1 MKKDLPSFRLDLLH
15 RSVLIALFSNSFI
28 FATYANADG
37 LPPPPRDVS
46 EVNQLFKLYLDL
58 VVNGYPTQ
66 QVIPIIVKGDGY
78 YIERKRFDDLTITLP
93 SNAIQ
98 QSEQS
103 NGTDVVLS
111 DKDIFTLGFSGQ
123 SSDWIALNR
132 IPEIKY
138 NYVSEKQFFSLD
150 VPASWM
156 PTQMLGRDSWYT
168 PETAESGIG
177 LLNNYDFYAYKPSTG
192 GYSSTLFTEQRFF
205 SPYGVFRNSGI
216 YTNTDVQNNLGEKD
230 TQNLDGYRRYDTSW
244 QYDNPE
250 RVMSIVLGDVISGN
264 KNAWGSSVRLG
275 GFQVRKNFGTRPDLI
290 TYPLPQFKGQA
301 AVPSTVDL
309 LINGQQSTSTDVQSG
324 PFVLNNVPFINGKGE
339 AVIVTTDTVGRQV
352 STTVPF
358 YISNSLLKPKL
369 FDYSLSLGQVRK
381 DYGLK
386 DFSYGNFAASADARY
401 GINDWLTAE
410 GRAEFSNDVQLLGL
424 GSVIKLQNFGVL
436 NGSVT
441 ASLADQSLFQG
452 RTEDQQG
459 YQYSLGYGYNQN
471 RFGFSVNYSD
481 RDREYSDLSSIQYTD
496 LISVNSHQSIVANTY
511 FATEK
516 SGTFGVAYLQTKS
529 NDLENKLMNL
539 SWAPVLPS
547 YMRGATISLSSNY
560 DFVENDWSAAFQ
572 LSIPMFGRSSTA
584 NLGYN
589 AQNSGDSAYVNL
601 NRSVPTQ
608 GGFGFDLTHRYNEN
622 GNNFNQGRISHR
634 NQYFNTDFG
643 ISGDRDYSYWFG
655 LSGSVILMSGDVFAT
670 NRLGESFALIDTNKV
685 QDVPV
690 LYENNLIG
698 RSNSKGYVFVPSV
711 TPYYAVKYSINPLD
725 LDSNYNVTTVENR
738 KAARLGSGI
747 VVKFPIKKSYAANVY
762 LVQDNGQVVPTG
774 AVVHRQDHESTYV
787 GVDGIAYLEDLGA
800 SNSIRVQLPDER
812 VCEAHFDVDLQQA
825 EQNIVVIKSVSCRE
839 VDKP

>member
-1 MKKDLPSFRLDLLH
+1 MKKDLPSFRIDLLH

-28 FATYANADG
+28 FATCANADG

-66 QVIPIIVKGDGY
+66 QVIPVIVKGDEY
-78 YIERKRFDDLTITLP
+78 FIERKRFDDLTITLP
-93 SNAIQ
+93 NNAIQ
-98 QSEQS
+98 QGEQAKNSE
-103 NGTDVVLS
+103 GGLS
-111 DKDIFTLGFSGQ
+111 DTDIFTLGFSGQ
-123 SSDWIALNR
+123 ASEWIALNQ

-138 NYVSEKQFFSLD
+138 TYASDRQFFSLD

-168 PETAESGIG
+168 PEKAESGVG
-177 LLNNYDFYAYKPSTG
+177 FLNNYDFYAYKPQTG

-205 SPYGVFRNSGI
+205 SPYGVFKNSGI
-216 YTNTDVQNNLGEKD
+216 YTKTDIDNNLSEENN
-230 TQNLDGYRRYDTSW
+230 QNQDGYRRYDTSW
-244 QYDNPE
+244 QYDDPE

-264 KNAWGSSVRLG
+264 KNSWGSSIRLG
-275 GFQVRKNFGTRPDLI
+275 GLQLRRNFGTRPDLI

-301 AVPSTVDL
+301 AVPSTIDL

-358 YISNSLLKPKL
+358 YISNTLLKPKL

-381 DYGLK
+381 DYGIK

-410 GRAEFSNDVQLLGL
+410 GRAEFANDVQVVGL
-424 GSVIKLQNFGVL
+424 GSVIKLKNFGVL
-436 NGSVT
+436 NGSLSG
-441 ASLADQSLFQG
+441 SLADQSLFRG
-452 RTEDQQG
+452 RTEEQKG
-459 YQYSLGYGYNQN
+459 YQYTVGYGYNQN

-481 RDREYSDLSSIQYTD
+481 RDREYSDLSSIQYAD
-496 LISVNSHQSIVANTY
+496 LISVNSQQSIVANTY

-547 YMRGATISLSSNY
+547 YMRGATVSLSSNY

-584 NLGYN
+584 NVGYT

-608 GGFGFDLTHRYNEN
+608 GGVGFDLTHRYNEN

-685 QDVPV
+685 KDVPV

-698 RSNSKGYVFVPSV
+698 RSNSKGFVFVPSV

-725 LDSNYNVTTVENR
+725 LDSNYNVKMVENR
-738 KAARLGSGI
+738 KAAKLGSGI
-747 VVKFPIKKSYAANVY
+747 VVKFPVKKSYAANVY
-762 LVQDNGQVVPTG
+762 LIQDNGKVVPTG

-787 GVDGIAYLEDLGA
+787 GVDGIVYLENLSA
-800 SNSIRVQLPDER
+800 SNSVRVQLPDDR
-812 VCEAHFDVDLQQA
+812 VCEADFNLDLQQA